1 MDFIHVVEVMHS
13 RELADIFIL
22 IQEIERGRY
31 RDIEIKIEIDY
42 IYIHIERK
50 MIYR

>member
-42 IYIHIERK
+42 IYT
-50 MIYR
+50 YREKNDI